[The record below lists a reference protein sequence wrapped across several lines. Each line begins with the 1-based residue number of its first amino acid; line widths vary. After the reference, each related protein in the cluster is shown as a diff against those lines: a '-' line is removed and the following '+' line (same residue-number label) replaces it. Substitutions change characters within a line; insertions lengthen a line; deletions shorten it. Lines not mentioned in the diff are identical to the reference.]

1 MSTNKKFK
9 TLDGFNSTGDV
20 VVGANTLT
28 VDTSSERVGIKKG
41 NPQHPLDINGTVA
54 ATLFSGSGASLTNVE
69 AATLAGSA
77 NYLRSDV
84 ATTYTG
90 SGNFTF
96 NSTGTLRIQA
106 GQIRLD
112 NDRLLRFGTVNS
124 PGVSMRFNS
133 ANNTM
138 IVEGSNTTFI
148 GDGGTFFRR
157 GENQHGLRLFAN
169 SAANTNTLSITSEAL
184 SSNATVV
191 FQGSSG
197 TVALLSDL
205 PVVGNGTLTIS
216 GSNGLSGDGTFTANQ
231 SANTSV
237 TLINTNPGSAQ
248 NIFKQIGNADGEEQF
263 VANTNNDM
271 LLFEGTG
278 AASVSFDDETKKV
291 VIDSTNFS
299 EISAGDIANT
309 TNETVGLITG
319 RRFQAGLSTNRSITG
334 SWTFSGTVSAG
345 TVSAADLNSTS
356 DRSLKENIEPIDDAL
371 SKVLALQ
378 GVSFDWKD
386 SGEKSIGLIAQDVE
400 KVIPEVVS
408 DDGEI
413 KRISYGNLVGLL
425 IEAVK
430 DQQKEIESLK
440 QIINNK

>member
-54 ATLFSGSGASLTNVE
+54 ATLFSGSGASLTNVD

-169 SAANTNTLSITSEAL
+169 SAENTNTLSITSEAL

-237 TLINTNPGSAQ
+237 TLTNTDRGSDQ
-248 NIFKQIGNADGEEQF
+248 NIFKQIGNANGDQQF

>member
-54 ATLFSGSGASLTNVE
+54 ATLFSGSGASLTNVD

-237 TLINTNPGSAQ
+237 TLTNTDRGSDQ
-248 NIFKQIGNADGEEQF
+248 NIFKQIGNANGDQQF

>member
-248 NIFKQIGNADGEEQF
+248 NIFKQIGNANGDQQF

>member
-54 ATLFSGSGASLTNVE
+54 ATLFSGSGASLTNVD

-334 SWTFSGTVSAG
+334 SWTFSGTVSA
-345 TVSAADLNSTS
+345 ADLNSTS

>member
-237 TLINTNPGSAQ
+237 TLTNTDRGSDQ
-248 NIFKQIGNADGEEQF
+248 NIFKQIGNANGDQQF

>member
-148 GDGGTFFRR
+148 GNGGTFFRR

-237 TLINTNPGSAQ
+237 TLTNTDRGSDQ
-248 NIFKQIGNADGEEQF
+248 NIFKQIGNANGDQQF

-334 SWTFSGTVSAG
+334 SWTFSG

>member
-54 ATLFSGSGASLTNVE
+54 ATLFSGSGASLTNVD

-248 NIFKQIGNADGEEQF
+248 NIFKQIGNANGDQQF

>member
-54 ATLFSGSGASLTNVE
+54 ATLFSGSGASLTNVD

-148 GDGGTFFRR
+148 GNGGTFFRR

-334 SWTFSGTVSAG
+334 SWTFSGTVSA
-345 TVSAADLNSTS
+345 ADLNSTS

>member
-54 ATLFSGSGASLTNVE
+54 ATLFSGSGASLTNVD